1 VAAALGEEL
10 VEFEINPLIVHEV
23 GLGATAVDFVAYLKP
38 ATSGGPGGVVA
49 NGVVAKDVVT
59 TDVVTRPG
67 EVGQASPVTGTLSAE
82 VAQ

>member
-1 VAAALGEEL
+1 

-38 ATSGGPGGVVA
+38 ATSGGPDGVVA
-49 NGVVAKDVVT
+49 NGVVANG
-59 TDVVTRPG
+59 VVTRPG
-67 EVGQASPVTGTLSAE
+67 EAGQASPVTGTLSAE